1 MNFQKYISTR
11 THMYIYMYMAKKQI
25 QLKMSDENFYNL
37 CHRVKSTAQTVT
49 MKSEERSITEGS
61 YISPP
66 GHLSSIKNI
75 QIKDDE
81 TSFDLV
87 SMSGIRMEAGRTWP
101 NSSKIFSRKVILK
114 NNSFDTNN
122 LRVLNSFEITSSN
135 EKTNKGSVIP
145 QLSNPAYVDLEPPES
160 KNLHLVIFG
169 GQSVDKYTT
178 SDDLIVIKGPA
189 DLSGDAFFVFFY
201 VFCVLHFLFFLH

>member
-1 MNFQKYISTR
+1 
-11 THMYIYMYMAKKQI
+11 
-25 QLKMSDENFYNL
+25 MSDENFYNL

-87 SMSGIRMEAGRTWP
+87 SMSGIRMEDGRTWP

-122 LRVLNSFEITSSN
+122 LRVLISFCTSVLFCTFVLCLNGCRRSRSTSTQN
-135 EKTNKGSVIP
+135 
-145 QLSNPAYVDLEPPES
+145 
-160 KNLHLVIFG
+160 FG
-169 GQSVDKYTT
+169 LLAQKFSELW
-178 SDDLIVIKGPA
+178 SI
-189 DLSGDAFFVFFY
+189 
-201 VFCVLHFLFFLH
+201 

>member
-1 MNFQKYISTR
+1 
-11 THMYIYMYMAKKQI
+11 MYMAKKQI

-87 SMSGIRMEAGRTWP
+87 SMSGI
-101 NSSKIFSRKVILK
+101 SYLK
-114 NNSFDTNN
+114 
-122 LRVLNSFEITSSN
+122 
-135 EKTNKGSVIP
+135 K
-145 QLSNPAYVDLEPPES
+145 
-160 KNLHLVIFG
+160 
-169 GQSVDKYTT
+169 
-178 SDDLIVIKGPA
+178 
-189 DLSGDAFFVFFY
+189 
-201 VFCVLHFLFFLH
+201 